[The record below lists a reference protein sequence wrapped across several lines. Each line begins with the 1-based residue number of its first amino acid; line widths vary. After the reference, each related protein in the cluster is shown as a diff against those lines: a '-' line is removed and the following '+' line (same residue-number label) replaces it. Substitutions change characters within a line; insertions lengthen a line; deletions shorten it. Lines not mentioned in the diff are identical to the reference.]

1 MKLSL
6 TLLESDSYIK
16 NQILEALSKQANI
29 VLKNTSQKILP
40 KIKILLENA
49 LKQEPEY
56 ISLISGQLRLEF
68 GIPDASSIDDIVK
81 KLSETVSISVQNST
95 IKNNGVSGGILL
107 TALEK
112 ASMGGLINDSSAMVV
127 DSKGYSLP
135 WLQWLLYEGNKPI
148 VKNYEVKLG
157 PNPRSRTGM
166 AIMVDSDKNWRVPPA
181 FAGTI
186 NNNWIIR
193 ALDRVSNDI
202 TKLIQDSFE
211 SSL

>member
-68 GIPDASSIDDIVK
+68 GIPDVSVVDDIVK

-112 ASMGGLINDSSAMVV
+112 ASMGGLINDSSGIVV

-135 WLQWLLYEGNKPI
+135 WLQWLLYAGNKPI
-148 VKNYEVKLG
+148 VKNYEVKIG
-157 PNPRSRTGM
+157 PNSRSRTGM
-166 AIMVDSDKNWRVPPA
+166 AIMIDSNKNWRVPTA

-202 TKLIQDSFE
+202 IKLIQDSFE